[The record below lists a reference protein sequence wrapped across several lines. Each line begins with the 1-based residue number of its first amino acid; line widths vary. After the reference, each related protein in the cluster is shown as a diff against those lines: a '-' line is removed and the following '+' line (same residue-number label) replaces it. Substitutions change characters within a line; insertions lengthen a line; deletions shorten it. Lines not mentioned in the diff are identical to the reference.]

1 MDEDAGAF
9 GEGGHGVL
17 VHDTF
22 AGAGHG
28 DPGELVLSSSHTM
41 ALGSSSILGYGGR
54 GGGGGEGGDEAA
66 EMEGESAGGGTKKF
80 AKR

>member
-28 DPGELVLSSSHTM
+28 DPGELVLEQQPHNG
-41 ALGSSSILGYGGR
+41 LGELLHLGVRRQGR
-54 GGGGGEGGDEAA
+54 GWW
-66 EMEGESAGGGTKKF
+66 
-80 AKR
+80 